1 MRREVTSGN
10 CPRRHKNWTTTDRLR
25 VEQLIRAITKVREP
39 NVMLNKA
46 VTHGNN
52 SVTLEGT
59 IDHKMQ
65 MVE

>member
-1 MRREVTSGN
+1 M
-10 CPRRHKNWTTTDRLR
+10 
-25 VEQLIRAITKVREP
+25 IRAITKVREP

-59 IDHKMQ
+59 IHHKMQ